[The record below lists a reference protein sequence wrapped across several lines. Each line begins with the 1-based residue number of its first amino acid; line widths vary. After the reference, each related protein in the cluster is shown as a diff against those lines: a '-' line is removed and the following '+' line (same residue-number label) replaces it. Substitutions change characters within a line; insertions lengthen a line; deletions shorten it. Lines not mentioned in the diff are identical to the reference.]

1 MVNKTSLLKSNEVHI
16 KDGLNLYIPTVGEV
30 LHDEQGYYSLA
41 TSLTAS
47 PKSFMVQL
55 DDAGKDYTTIS
66 EWDLFCMLFQQLSEQ
81 ARMLVLQKLTMER
94 IQEQF
99 DENSQEYRK
108 CQEGM
113 KKYDNQL
120 SDLCINLIFGD
131 TDIAG
136 FELREE
142 EGKKYF
148 YNVTTDLTITEE
160 DYKEIADVIR
170 KINLFQ
176 HDKSKPGNE
185 HAKKYLLEKERRKLR
200 RKRKQPYV
208 PYLENLV
215 VSLVNTAEFPYNYE
229 ECMNLSLY
237 KFNQS
242 FKQIRHK
249 IDYDKTMIGVYA
261 GTVNASKMN
270 TQDLSWFQVSK

>member
-1 MVNKTSLLKSNEVHI
+1 MGQITILVNYKAKHENREIFVNEVIESEILDKI
-16 KDGLNLYIPTVGEV
+16 KKEDG
-30 LHDEQGYYSLA
+30 
-41 TSLTAS
+41 
-47 PKSFMVQL
+47 F
-55 DDAGKDYTTIS
+55 IS
-66 EWDLFCMLFQQLSEQ
+66 YE
-81 ARMLVLQKLTMER
+81 
-94 IQEQF
+94 
-99 DENSQEYRK
+99 
-108 CQEGM
+108 
-113 KKYDNQL
+113 
-120 SDLCINLIFGD
+120 
-131 TDIAG
+131 
-136 FELREE
+136 
-142 EGKKYF
+142 YF

>member
-16 KDGLNLYIPTVGEV
+16 KDGLNLYIPTVVEV
-30 LHDEQGYYSLA
+30 LHNEQGYYSLA

-81 ARMLVLQKLTMER
+81 TRMLILQKLTMER

-108 CQEGM
+108 CQEGI

-120 SDLCINLIFGD
+120 SDLCIDLIFGN

-142 EGKKYF
+142 EGKKY
-148 YNVTTDLTITEE
+148 LL
-160 DYKEIADVIR
+160 K
-170 KINLFQ
+170 KIIKRLLMLSE
-176 HDKSKPGNE
+176 KSIYFNMIK
-185 HAKKYLLEKERRKLR
+185 
-200 RKRKQPYV
+200 
-208 PYLENLV
+208 
-215 VSLVNTAEFPYNYE
+215 VNQE
-229 ECMNLSLY
+229 MNMQ
-237 KFNQS
+237 KN
-242 FKQIRHK
+242 IC
-249 IDYDKTMIGVYA
+249 
-261 GTVNASKMN
+261 
-270 TQDLSWFQVSK
+270 

>member
-1 MVNKTSLLKSNEVHI
+1 MARILVV
-16 KDGLNLYIPTVGEV
+16 D
-30 LHDEQGYYSLA
+30 DE
-41 TSLTAS
+41 
-47 PKSFMVQL
+47 
-55 DDAGKDYTTIS
+55 
-66 EWDLFCMLFQQLSEQ
+66 
-81 ARMLVLQKLTMER
+81 
-94 IQEQF
+94 
-99 DENSQEYRK
+99 
-108 CQEGM
+108 
-113 KKYDNQL
+113 
-120 SDLCINLIFGD
+120 
-131 TDIAG
+131 
-136 FELREE
+136 
-142 EGKKYF
+142 
-148 YNVTTDLTITEE
+148 
-160 DYKEIADVIR
+160 KEIADVIR